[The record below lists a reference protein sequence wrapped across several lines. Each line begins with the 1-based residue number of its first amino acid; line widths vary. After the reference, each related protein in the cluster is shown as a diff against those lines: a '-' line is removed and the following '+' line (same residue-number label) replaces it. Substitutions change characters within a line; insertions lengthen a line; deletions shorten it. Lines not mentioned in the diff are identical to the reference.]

1 MWFLFNG
8 WDHTMLSHS
17 ICDAEITLAQQAH
30 LSKHTCVRTHTHI
43 TIYRHMLIGTH
54 SHRHTHTYTHIHSY
68 THTHAHTHPP
78 SRTCTHTHTSTDT
91 PSRPW
96 DVSPTCMFF
105 QQAQGASAQPPEGSG
120 SCSNGPTGSWHCP
133 RVTASPFSHTE
144 GGHDLSRLYINV
156 WKTARGNSPHL
167 CITATALGRWNLF

>member
-68 THTHAHTHPP
+68 THTHAHTHIHTH
-78 SRTCTHTHTSTDT
+78 SHAHTHTQALTRHPDRGTCLPPACSSSRHRELLHSRLKALAAALMDPQEADT
-91 PSRPW
+91 ARAW
-96 DVSPTCMFF
+96 QQAFSPT
-105 QQAQGASAQPPEGSG
+105 QKV
-120 SCSNGPTGSWHCP
+120 
-133 RVTASPFSHTE
+133 VTISHVST
-144 GGHDLSRLYINV
+144 
-156 WKTARGNSPHL
+156 
-167 CITATALGRWNLF
+167 